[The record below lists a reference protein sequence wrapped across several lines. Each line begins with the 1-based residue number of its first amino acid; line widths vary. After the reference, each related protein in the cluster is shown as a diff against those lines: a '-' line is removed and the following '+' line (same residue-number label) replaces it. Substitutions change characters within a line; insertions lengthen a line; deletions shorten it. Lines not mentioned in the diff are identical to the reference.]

1 MAETLE
7 TPGQAPQCPK
17 CRLPLR
23 PLQSAGVTL
32 DACVECEGL
41 WFGRGRVE
49 RIIGAQAAALFRGQ
63 LAGPGSTATKA
74 GCPRGHGA
82 MREVTVDLA
91 GKKTDV
97 SGCTQCGGV
106 WISRGDLIQIR
117 RYLRRRDAVADGRIG
132 GLELQVDEAQREAD
146 DRVADEKQLTVET
159 PKKAWLLQLGAG
171 VPVEV
176 YNPVRH
182 RPFATYALIALNVLA
197 FIAQMANDPRWGSD
211 PAAAFSP
218 VGLIDRFALVPAIF
232 VHGLAPWT
240 ILTSMFMHGSVGHL
254 LGNMYFLAVF
264 GDNVEDRLG
273 VPRYLGL
280 YLLGGVAAALAH
292 VASGP
297 GSAVPVIGASGAI
310 SAVLGA
316 YVYLFRRRR
325 IYLFI
330 FYALKRVPVPW
341 YLGIWLALQVLGAA
355 TGAPGVAWWA
365 HIGGFA
371 VGAGL
376 AFLHRELIRRR
387 LAALETALATPS

>member
-1 MAETLE
+1 MAETPE

-23 PLQSAGVTL
+23 PLHSAGVTL

-63 LAGPGSTATKA
+63 LAGPGSRVTKA

-82 MREVTVDLA
+82 MREVTVDLD

-106 WISRGDLIQIR
+106 WISRGDLLQIR
-117 RYLRRRDAVADGRIG
+117 RYLRRRDAVANGRIG
-132 GLELQVDEAQREAD
+132 RLELQVDEAQREAD
-146 DRVADEKQLTVET
+146 DRVADEKQLTVEA
-159 PKKAWLLQLGAG
+159 PKKAWLLQLAAG

-182 RPFATYALIALNVLA
+182 RPVATYALIALNALV
-197 FIAQMANDPRWGSD
+197 FIAQMANDPRFGGD
-211 PAAAFSP
+211 PAAVFSP
-218 VGLIDRFALVPAIF
+218 VGLIDRFALVPSIF

-240 ILTSMFMHGSVGHL
+240 ILTSMFLHGGVAHL

-280 YLLGGVAAALAH
+280 YLLGGVAAGLAH

-297 GSAVPVIGASGAI
+297 GSTVPVIGASGAI

-325 IYLFI
+325 IYLLVFVV
-330 FYALKRVPVPW
+330 LKRIPVPW
-341 YLGIWLALQVLGAA
+341 YLGIWLALQVLGAVA
-355 TGAPGVAWWA
+355 GAPGVAWWA
-365 HIGGFA
+365 HVGGFA

-376 AFLHRELIRRR
+376 AFLHRERIRRR
-387 LAALETALATPS
+387 LAALEASFA